1 MADIRLLVALVFYLT
16 LVSTLTT
23 FIILDKE
30 GIDLSQSSAMSH
42 IKFELTDI
50 RDTTQIN
57 FSDEDMELT
66 GYTAISP
73 SWEITSNGIEK
84 VSDTSF
90 GDEISVILTYI
101 NLNSE
106 NEYVN
111 TYFINNVPKEEFSI
125 YLRRPNDYHYFS
137 EVKVEFK
144 PDGIHYKNPIPLFP
158 DIAYTAGNYL
168 NNPNLRIT
176 TVLNDVEEIRYMKI
190 YINDVLVMQSYDI
203 PDSEGIFGST
213 SYYGGLGDAGIGFI
227 LEKVVGNYSS
237 GNEQTAAA
245 YTGLSFITLL
255 FKLLLFNVPETV
267 NGEILLPMW
276 LNVIMIKVPLLA
288 IAGIIVTIIRGN

>member
-1 MADIRLLVALVFYLT
+1 MADIKLLLILVFYLVLAST
-16 LVSTLTT
+16 ITVLVVQ
-23 FIILDKE
+23 DKE
-30 GIDLSQSSAMSH
+30 GIDLSTSSAMSH
-42 IKFELTDI
+42 IKFELSDI
-50 RDTTQIN
+50 RETNIIN

-66 GYTAISP
+66 GYTAINP

-90 GDEISVILTYI
+90 GDEISVILTYT
-101 NLNSE
+101 NLNGN
-106 NEYVN
+106 NEYIN

-125 YLRRPNDYHYFS
+125 YLRRPNDYHYLS
-137 EVKVEFK
+137 TVKVSFK
-144 PDGIHYKNPIPLFP
+144 PDGIHYENPIPLMP
-158 DIAYTAGNYL
+158 DVAYTSGNYL

-176 TVLNDVEEIRYMKI
+176 TVLNDIDTIRYMKV
-190 YINDVLVMQSYDI
+190 YINDTLVMQSYDI
-203 PDSEGIFGST
+203 PDSEGIFGSS
-213 SYYGGLGDAGIGFI
+213 SYYGGIGDAGIGFI
-227 LEKVVGNYSS
+227 LQKVIGDYSS

-267 NGEILLPMW
+267 NGETILPMW